1 MLNIVVVFVIAS
13 KFHLLPCH
21 TKIESH
27 AWLKERI
34 DFADS
39 SESEFSEEQD
49 QRMQTNVLHV
59 LFSMFRMVISHAN
72 RYSSLNNTN
81 AHNSRTKAL
90 I

>member
-13 KFHLLPCH
+13 KFYLLPCH
-21 TKIESH
+21 T
-27 AWLKERI
+27 LKERI

-39 SESEFSEEQD
+39 SESEFPEEQD
-49 QRMQTNVLHV
+49 QRVQTNVLHV
-59 LFSMFRMVISHAN
+59 LLPMFRMVIPHAN